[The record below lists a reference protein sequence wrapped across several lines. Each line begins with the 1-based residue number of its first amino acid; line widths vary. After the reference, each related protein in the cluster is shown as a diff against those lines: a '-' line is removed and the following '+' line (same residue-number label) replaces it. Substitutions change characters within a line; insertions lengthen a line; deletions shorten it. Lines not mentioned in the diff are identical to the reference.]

1 MEKSQSKDP
10 AKYSGTLA
18 GLDRILER
26 CYNASQYYLYH
37 PFREIHVPSEYS
49 AFIENVQR
57 HNR

>member
-10 AKYSGTLA
+10 AKYSGTLV

-26 CYNASQYYLYH
+26 CYNANQYYLYH
-37 PFREIHVPSEYS
+37 PFREIYVPSVYS
-49 AFIENVQR
+49 ASIEIEQR